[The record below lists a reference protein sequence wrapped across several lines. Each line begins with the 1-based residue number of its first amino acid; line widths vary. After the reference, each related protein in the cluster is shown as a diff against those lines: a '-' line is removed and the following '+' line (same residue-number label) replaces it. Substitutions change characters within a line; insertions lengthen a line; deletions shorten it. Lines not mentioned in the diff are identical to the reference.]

1 MTLPATVL
9 PDAIGFFEVGMAQA
23 QAPPEPNA
31 QGPRDLS
38 GTSVGRF
45 LICAQ
50 LGVGGMGEVYRA
62 EDTKLKRTVA
72 LKRIAPH
79 LRADQYYRQRLLREA
94 EYASRLNDP
103 HIASI
108 YDVVEDGDEMFLVM
122 EYVEGQTMRQRL
134 AQPLSVE
141 EFLAIALQCAAAL
154 VAAHERRI
162 IHGDIKPENIM
173 LTPAGQVKI
182 LDFGLAKVLPR
193 QDETTTQDQLST
205 RSGLFSGTPAYMAPE
220 VLLQKEPDGRADIFS
235 LGVVF
240 YEALTGRHP
249 FLSDSFIA
257 TSRRILEEAPPPLS
271 QSNPRIPAELD
282 RILGK
287 LLAKDPDDRYATAAD
302 LLVDL
307 RALQRQKK
315 ELFPSR
321 HVMRAS
327 PKPKWLALTAGITIA
342 MLVVLVSSFPWA
354 QQRFKSWSGIH
365 PVPREKLVAVLP
377 FTVVGSDTQA
387 TAFSDG
393 LTETLTAKL
402 TQLTVDP
409 TLQVVPAPEVRAKG
423 VSTIDEAYKEFGV
436 TLVVEGNLL
445 RSGDYLRIN
454 VTVVD
459 THTRRQVRAKS
470 LTIAASDPF
479 AVQDQVVNAAVEML
493 EVEVQPRERE
503 ALKTH
508 GTQIASA
515 YDFYLQG
522 RGYLQNYDNA
532 ENIKNAIK
540 VFDSALQLDPR
551 YALAYAGRGDAYWK
565 MYESSKDPRW
575 VESSRQDCERA
586 LSIDNGLPAAHV
598 CLGAFYGGTGHYQ
611 EAAAEFNRAIETE
624 PTNDDAYREQAEAYQ
639 RLGRYA
645 QAEATYRR
653 AIELRPHYWAGYNWL
668 GVFYYHRAQYREA
681 AEMFEQVTALAP
693 DNARGSYNL
702 AASYVGQGQY
712 ADAIAVLRRSI
723 ASRPTA
729 TAFTDLGNAYF
740 YLRRYDEA
748 DRAYEQAVK
757 LDQAD
762 SLLWWNLGDGYYY
775 SPGKRAQSAGAYQRA
790 VSLAEE
796 RLRVNP
802 KDADAL
808 GILTICHAML
818 GEKKLALE
826 SLRKG
831 LQLTPADPEL
841 LFRAAL
847 VYNQFGDVP
856 EALSWLGKAMSE
868 GFSQTTVRD
877 TPNFDHLRSDPSF
890 QELLRPK

>member
-1 MTLPATVL
+1 
-9 PDAIGFFEVGMAQA
+9 MAQA
-23 QAPPEPNA
+23 QAPPEPDA

-79 LRADQYYRQRLLREA
+79 LRSDQRYRLRLLREA
-94 EYASRLNDP
+94 EYASRLNEP

-108 YDVVEDGDEMFLVM
+108 YDVVEDGDETLLVM

-134 AQPLSVE
+134 AQPLGVE
-141 EFLAIALQCAAAL
+141 EFLAIAVQCAAAL

-162 IHGDIKPENIM
+162 VHGDVKPENIM

-182 LDFGLAKVLPR
+182 LDFGLAKVLP
-193 QDETTTQDQLST
+193 QQHETTTQDQVST
-205 RSGLFSGTPAYMAPE
+205 QSGLFGGTPAYMAPE
-220 VLLQKEPDGRADIFS
+220 ILLEKEPDGRADIFS
-235 LGVVF
+235 LGVVS

-249 FLSDSFIA
+249 FLSDSFVE
-257 TSRRILEEAPPPLS
+257 TSRRILEEVPPPPS
-271 QSNPRIPAELD
+271 QGNPRIPAELD
-282 RILGK
+282 RIVGK
-287 LLAKDPDDRYATAAD
+287 QLAKDPDDRYATAAD

-307 RALQRQKK
+307 RALQRRK
-315 ELFPSR
+315 EELYPSR
-321 HVMRAS
+321 TVPRRS
-327 PKPKWLALTAGITIA
+327 PKPKWLAITTAITIA
-342 MLVVLVSSFPWA
+342 ILAVLVSAFPWA
-354 QQRFKSWSGIH
+354 QQRFKSWLGIY
-365 PVPREKLVAVLP
+365 PVLHDKIVAVLP
-377 FTVVGSDTQA
+377 FTVAGSDTKA

-423 VSTIDEAYKEFGV
+423 VRTIDEARKEFGV

-454 VTVVD
+454 VAVD
-459 THTRRQVRAKS
+459 DAHTRRQVRAKS

-479 AVQDQVVNAAVEML
+479 AVQDQVVSAAVEML
-493 EVEVQPRERE
+493 EVEIQPGERE
-503 ALKTH
+503 ALNTH
-508 GTQIASA
+508 GTQVASA

-532 ENIKNAIK
+532 ENIENAIK
-540 VFDSALQLDPR
+540 VFDSALQLDPHF
-551 YALAYAGRGDAYWK
+551 ALAYAGRGDAYWK

-575 VESSRQDCERA
+575 VERSQRDCDRA
-586 LSIDNGLPAAHV
+586 LSLDNGLPSAHV
-598 CLGAFYGGTGHYQ
+598 CLGAFYEGTGHYQ
-611 EAAAEFNRAIETE
+611 EAAAEFDRAIATE

-639 RLGRYA
+639 HLGKYA

-723 ASRPTA
+723 AVRPTA

-748 DRAYEQAVK
+748 DLAYEQAVK

-775 SPGKRAQSAGAYQRA
+775 SPGKRAQSAGAYKRA

-818 GEKKLALE
+818 GEKKPALE

-841 LFRAAL
+841 LFKAAL
-847 VYNQFGDVP
+847 VYNQFDDVP
-856 EALSWLGKAMSE
+856 QALSWLEKALSV

-877 TPNFDHLRSDPSF
+877 TPNFDHLRSDPHF